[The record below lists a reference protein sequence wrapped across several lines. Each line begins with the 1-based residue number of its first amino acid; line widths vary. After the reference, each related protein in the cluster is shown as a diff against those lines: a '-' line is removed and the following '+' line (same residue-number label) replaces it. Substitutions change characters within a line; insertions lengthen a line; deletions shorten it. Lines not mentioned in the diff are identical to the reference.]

1 MLLSIIS
8 SNLWLALALWVG
20 IYVADY
26 ALTLR
31 GAHLY
36 QQGAHTYLRFAGSY
50 ELNPLFERDVDR
62 HRWVSRRFLAMLGAT
77 CVTIWFAWRGIQ
89 IKLFPPVAFT
99 FWMGVLLLTEI
110 PVLIRHA
117 RNLFTFTMLVQ
128 PSDVSG
134 HISYPR
140 WFSLQLSAVDFGL
153 FALLF
158 VCISTVDN
166 PGFFLGG
173 TLGCGLLALQDM
185 QLAQRAKTVTP
196 PNIERET

>member
-8 SNLWLALALWVG
+8 SNLWLALALCVG

-99 FWMGVLLLTEI
+99 
-110 PVLIRHA
+110 
-117 RNLFTFTMLVQ
+117 
-128 PSDVSG
+128 
-134 HISYPR
+134 
-140 WFSLQLSAVDFGL
+140 
-153 FALLF
+153 
-158 VCISTVDN
+158 
-166 PGFFLGG
+166 
-173 TLGCGLLALQDM
+173 
-185 QLAQRAKTVTP
+185 
-196 PNIERET
+196 